1 MLNPRFGT
9 SALFVPTSED
19 LQVHLPPVDIE
30 KTPKLISLNLLLRTG
45 HAQGELSTNATEKNK
60 TKTKTKTEDEW
71 YQHILNQEA
80 KRAEALRYVSLSF
93 EVGNG
98 GAVLARNKELE
109 LIPS

>member
-1 MLNPRFGT
+1 MLNPRFGI

-30 KTPKLISLNLLLRTG
+30 KTPKLISLNLLLRTD
-45 HAQGELSTNATEKNK
+45 HAHGELSTNAAEKN
-60 TKTKTKTEDEW
+60 KTKTKTEDEW

-80 KRAEALRYVSLSF
+80 KRADALRYVSLSF

-98 GAVLARNKELE
+98 GAVLARNNELE